1 MDISKQFSFTDF
13 LAYFFPGSFAILGI
27 YLLLM
32 LTPAQS
38 VMTTVSVDIATGIV
52 FLVLSYIVG
61 VVLSGFSFPL
71 VNRIKRITGVKS
83 ITGTLPNGI
92 IRDEVIKAF
101 RDVFGDSEKQDT
113 EWSIY
118 HYGLCRSLITER
130 MPAVAQRLD
139 RNNNLA
145 LFRRNL
151 VLPILIWMLTGIGW
165 GIWMI
170 NTDIRGWGL
179 LLISASVVVCVLA
192 IRTIVERMR
201 SGEETV
207 VREALNG
214 FVAGYRIGLFD
225 RLPKD

>member
-118 HYGLCRSLITER
+118 HYGLCRSNNTIRER
-130 MPAVAQRLD
+130 ACYAFD
-139 RNNNLA
+139 
-145 LFRRNL
+145 
-151 VLPILIWMLTGIGW
+151 TGY
-165 GIWMI
+165 
-170 NTDIRGWGL
+170 
-179 LLISASVVVCVLA
+179 S
-192 IRTIVERMR
+192 
-201 SGEETV
+201 
-207 VREALNG
+207 
-214 FVAGYRIGLFD
+214 
-225 RLPKD
+225 